1 MLTSKQRSEFRAQA
15 NSLETTLIVGKD
27 GVTENVIAEADR
39 LLTAR
44 ELVKGKVLETAL
56 MSAREVSD
64 AICEATGA
72 DGISCVGY
80 KFVIWRFSEKCQ
92 QERNQTGRAKR
103 KQTPKSKSDPVG
115 KGARARRAAARQ
127 VREQRNQYF
136 REQAIEKAIERS
148 REKKLREQDER

>member
-1 MLTSKQRSEFRAQA
+1 MLTSKQRAEFRAQA
-15 NSLETTLIVGKD
+15 NSLETTLIVGKE
-27 GVTENVIAEADR
+27 GVTEAVIAEAER

-64 AICEATGA
+64 EICEATGA

-92 QERNQTGRAKR
+92 AERNQTGRAKR
-103 KQTPKSKSDPVG
+103 KETPKSKSDPVG
-115 KGARARRAAARQ
+115 KGARARRQAARQ

-136 REQAIEKAIERS
+136 REQAIERAIERS
-148 REKKLREQDER
+148 REKQLRGED

>member
-1 MLTSKQRSEFRAQA
+1 MLTSKQRAEYRAQA

-27 GVTENVIAEADR
+27 GVTENVIAEAER

-56 MSAREVSD
+56 MSAREVSE

-72 DGISCVGY
+72 EGISCVGY

-92 QERNQTGRAKR
+92 EERNQTGRAKR
-103 KQTPKSKSDPVG
+103 KETPKSKADPVG
-115 KGARARRAAARQ
+115 KGARARRQAARK

-136 REQAIEKAIERS
+136 REQAIERAIERN
-148 REKKLREQDER
+148 REKQLRGED

>member
-15 NSLETTLIVGKD
+15 NSLETTLMVGKD
-27 GVTENVIAEADR
+27 GVTEAVIAEADR

-72 DGISCVGY
+72 DGVACVGY
-80 KFVIWRFSEKCQ
+80 KFIIWRFSEKCQ
-92 QERNQTGRAKR
+92 EERNQTGRAKR
-103 KQTPKSKSDPVG
+103 KEVPKSKADPVG
-115 KGARARRAAARQ
+115 KGMRARKAAARK

-136 REQAIEKAIERS
+136 REQAIERAIERS
-148 REKKLREQDER
+148 REKQLRGEE